1 MSKDFFLTKKETSVK
16 LDEFKDYDLEN
27 ESDTKACGLK
37 ESSESTFLKRSND
50 FYKNLSFLFSKRDD
64 TRNPVA
70 KVCKDLEKNFSSR
83 EISFLLSKSILI
95 NLMEQDKKENK

>member
-1 MSKDFFLTKKETSVK
+1 MSKDFFLKKKETSIK

-27 ESDTKACGLK
+27 ELDTEACGLTSK
-37 ESSESTFLKRSND
+37 SESTFLKRSND
-50 FYKNLSFLFSKRDD
+50 FYKNLEFLFSRRDD
-64 TRNPVA
+64 NRNPVA

-95 NLMEQDKKENK
+95 NLMEQNEKK